1 MKFPTFARSNAPS
14 GRDEK
19 VSPSPAALSKSS
31 SESEIEKKSEH
42 EHSIGSKTSHPQD
55 DKISEAPPV
64 LEGAP
69 LENSNDEPEYP
80 GGIKLVIITIA
91 LCLSVFCM
99 ALVHLP
105 LMLFM
110 LHDQVY

>member
-14 GRDEK
+14 GGDENL
-19 VSPSPAALSKSS
+19 SPPTAAWSKSS
-31 SESEIEKKSEH
+31 SESEIEKNVEIS
-42 EHSIGSKTSHPQD
+42 SNTSHPQD
-55 DKISEAPPV
+55 EKTLEATPV
-64 LEGAP
+64 PEVAP
-69 LENSNDEPEYP
+69 LENPNDEPEYP

-105 LMLFM
+105 MLFM